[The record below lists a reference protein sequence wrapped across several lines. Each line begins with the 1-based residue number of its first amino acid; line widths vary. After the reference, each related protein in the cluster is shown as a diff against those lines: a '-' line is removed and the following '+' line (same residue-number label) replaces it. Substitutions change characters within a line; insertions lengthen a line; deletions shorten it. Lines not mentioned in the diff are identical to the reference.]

1 MANLKQAKDAVIRK
15 LMQGGYSSSGQLN
28 NDLSKAG
35 FSSSES
41 NALANQFIEGQK
53 ASTSNSNRAIQS
65 LNSLGSG
72 VKSALKSGGDIL
84 FAPMYDQN
92 NWDRPI
98 VKAGM
103 LQQVFNTVIDNGL
116 NIFDQLAAGLSGAA
130 NLFASVV
137 SDAYTREGDLLK
149 AFTTKAGMA
158 GQFASGFTESIMA
171 VAPKAQLLGVSF
183 GELKDATESMVSN
196 SQKFANYQGESV
208 LEAVRISAAYGAT
221 SKSLLE
227 NVEAFRD
234 VGIGLTDASGKIEQI
249 GKRSLSQGLSARA
262 TTKTVMDNLGKLNEF
277 GFKNG
282 VEGLGRM
289 VQQAQALNFKME
301 ETFKVAAKLYD
312 PEGAIDLSANLQVIG
327 GAIGDL
333 ADPIKLM
340 YDATNNVE
348 SLQTS
353 ILGAAK
359 SLATYNAEQGRFE
372 VTGANL
378 RRAKAMSDALG
389 ISMEQLTSSA
399 IKGQVQMQAMSQIE
413 LFDLNEDQKQ
423 FVSNLATMKDGVV
436 GFELPKDLQ
445 KELGINQAF
454 LDMSSLNGEQMAKIA
469 EAQKRLSE
477 RKTDDIIRDQYTVQ
491 TQSLNALNSI
501 AMNIG
506 NMARTRINQN
516 EIVQKIKEQAGGLD
530 EIAKMTPEEIEA
542 KYNEAVQKY
551 INGPL
556 DALKGLSQTALDKM
570 GQGADYIQ
578 GKANELLDESGG
590 SDLLKKVEDKGKQLY
605 EEAKKIFGSVE
616 IKVDLNSSSSE
627 LANMV
632 VNEINKDPGL
642 RANFVSSL
650 VKDGKSFT

>member
-1 MANLKQAKDAVIRK
+1 MANAQQSKDAVIRK
-15 LMQGGYSSSGQLN
+15 LARNGYSSSGELN
-28 NDLSKAG
+28 NDLAKAG

-72 VKSALKSGGDIL
+72 VKGALKSGGDIL

-116 NIFDQLAAGLSGAA
+116 NIFDQLASGLSGAA

-137 SDAYTREGDLLK
+137 ADAYQREGDLLK

-282 VEGLGRM
+282 VEGLGKM
-289 VQQAQALNFKME
+289 VQEAQALNFKME

-516 EIVQKIKEQAGGLD
+516 EIVQKIKESAGGLD

-542 KYNEAVQKY
+542 KYNDAVQKY

-627 LANMV
+627 LASMV

>member
-1 MANLKQAKDAVIRK
+1 MANAQQSKDAVIRK
-15 LMQGGYSSSGQLN
+15 LARNGYSSSGELN
-28 NDLSKAG
+28 NDLAKAG

-137 SDAYTREGDLLK
+137 SDAYTREGELLK

-282 VEGLGRM
+282 VEGLGKM
-289 VQQAQALNFKME
+289 VQEAQALNFKME

-372 VTGANL
+372 VTGTNL

-516 EIVQKIKEQAGGLD
+516 EIVQKIKESAGGLD

-542 KYNEAVQKY
+542 KYNDAVQKY

-570 GQGADYIQ
+570 GQGADFIK

>member
-1 MANLKQAKDAVIRK
+1 MANAQQSKDAVIRK
-15 LMQGGYSSSGQLN
+15 LARNGYSSSGELN
-28 NDLSKAG
+28 NDLAKAG

-116 NIFDQLAAGLSGAA
+116 NIFDQLASGLSGAA

-137 SDAYTREGDLLK
+137 SDAYTREGELLK

-208 LEAVRISAAYGAT
+208 LDAVRISAAYGAT

-516 EIVQKIKEQAGGLD
+516 EIVQKIKESAGGLD

-542 KYNEAVQKY
+542 KYNDAVQKY